1 MLSWKAMTI
10 HLIAGLIK
18 KSFCEIWNCQE
29 QDNHSGNQKKGERD
43 LSNYATKSDV
53 EKVKGVDTSAFAK
66 KSLFSWFKI

>member
-1 MLSWKAMTI
+1 MI
-10 HLIAGLIK
+10 FVIAKNKIVIVETK
-18 KSFCEIWNCQE
+18 KKVEW
-29 QDNHSGNQKKGERD
+29 D